1 MTIDPKQAKAFISDL
16 DLRISTA
23 SALSMRSLVKEL
35 QEIRNEASVL
45 LGLDVPTEIDKLK
58 EKLNNGKVL

>member
-1 MTIDPKQAKAFISDL
+1 MTIDPKQAKAFINDL

-23 SALSMRSLVKEL
+23 SALGMRSLVKEL

-45 LGLDVPTEIDKLK
+45 LGLEVPTELDKLK
-58 EKLNNGKVL
+58 EKLENGK